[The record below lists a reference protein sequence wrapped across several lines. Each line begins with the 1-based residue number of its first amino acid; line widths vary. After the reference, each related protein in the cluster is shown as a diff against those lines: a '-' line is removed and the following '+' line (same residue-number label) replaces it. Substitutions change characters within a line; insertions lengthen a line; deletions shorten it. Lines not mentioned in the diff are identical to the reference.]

1 MPGLAQPV
9 DERAEVAGDRRPDVG
24 VDDRRARALVLA
36 DLGQDLRRAGHVDA
50 VADGLADDLLDAPLV
65 RVIGVGVEQRD
76 RDGLDVV
83 LADPLRDL
91 AHGLLV
97 ELRPGLAAWAD
108 PLGDLVPEP
117 AGDERRR
124 ALVLDVVEHRDPQAA
139 HLEHVAEA
147 LRRHERGPRA
157 EPLEHR
163 VRGDRGGVDDAVD
176 LAARDAAVGEQGDC
190 ALDDPAGVVVGRR
203 QHLGGA
209 HGAVVAEQHDVRER
223 AADVDAEAVAQG
235 RLTVP
240 ERLTA
245 PAAPCRG

>member
-1 MPGLAQPV
+1 MRRAVSGVSVPPLDCITSSRAPIPASRRRI

-24 VDDRRARALVLA
+24 VDDSRARTLVLA

-65 RVIGVGVEQRD
+65 RVVGVRVEQRD

-83 LADPLRDL
+83 LPDLLRDL
-91 AHGLLV
+91 PDGLLV
-97 ELRPGLAAWAD
+97 ELRPGLAARAE

-147 LRRHERGPRA
+147 LRRHERRPRS

-163 VRGDRGGVDDAVD
+163 VRGNRGGVDDAVD

-190 ALDDPAGVVVGRR
+190 ALDDPAGIVVGCR

-209 HGAVVAEQHDVRER
+209 H
-223 AADVDAEAVAQG
+223 
-235 RLTVP
+235 
-240 ERLTA
+240 
-245 PAAPCRG
+245 